1 MENMEDM
8 KEEREEVREEE
19 HGLTRRTFIKGAV
32 AAGAVVAGG
41 AVLWHDTLVKWL
53 QRMGF

>member
-1 MENMEDM
+1 MVDM

-19 HGLTRRTFIKGAV
+19 RGLTRRTFIKGAV

-41 AVLWHDTLVKWL
+41 AVL
-53 QRMGF
+53 